1 MGRTFSEA
9 ELRTTAPIFLVD
21 LELGGVVYRF
31 ATESQDIETDSGSV
45 FYDGTLSDVNFASS
59 LQFASPDFELP
70 SAGVTVT
77 FKIDLAKRIA
87 QGLDFGAAR
96 GTLALWL
103 PGTDLD
109 DRQVIIDGRIDAP
122 SYGAIG
128 EPVSFNIEA
137 DFLRNTKLIPNA
149 LQVIDSATW
158 PNVAENS
165 EGEIYPIII
174 GAPGRQG
181 FAGSPIYVAQD
192 LGSGTDR
199 VGIIAAHQ
207 CTAGTISIMEVKA
220 DGTTPAVPDRTVA
233 FGVDLNGAA
242 YSYITIPNANFN
254 DDATYFAR
262 WDTGGGGLV
271 NPYANQQDADAAADS
286 AYLTGGGD
294 VVRYLLHRSGAVVDD
309 GRMAAASGYLNFI
322 QFEGYIAER
331 VDAMEFLQEEIL
343 PLLPCSLRAGP
354 DGLYVVP
361 WRYDATETDARTKLE
376 AGRDMHR
383 DGLVEYVSSEV
394 YNEISLRYRHNVKR
408 NKLTKAVTITG
419 DTSKKPG
426 GFLWRNTYTI
436 NSEMRYGTKALELET
451 EFISSRV
458 SAGRVVNWMSR
469 AYGARQRRIKYE
481 APHRL
486 AWLEVGDVVA
496 VTDSDLSLTDQLLI
510 LESIEWGETALI
522 LSFLFVP
529 DSPRDNIPTG

>member
-1 MGRTFSEA
+1 VGRTFTEA

-31 ATESQDIETDSGSV
+31 ATESQDIETEDGSV
-45 FYDGTLSDVNFASS
+45 FYDGTLSDVSFASS
-59 LQFASPDFELP
+59 LEFASPDFEMP

-87 QGLDFGAAR
+87 QGLDFGAAK
-96 GTLALWL
+96 GTLSLWL

-137 DFLRNTKLIPNA
+137 DFLRNSQMVPAAN
-149 LQVIDSATW
+149 QVIDSSTW
-158 PNVAENS
+158 PDLEENAE
-165 EGEIYPIII
+165 GAIYPIII

-181 FAGSPIYVAQD
+181 FAGSPVYVAED
-192 LGSGTDR
+192 TGSGDR
-199 VGIIAAHQ
+199 IGIVAAHI
-207 CTAGTISIMEVKA
+207 CTASTVSASTVKA
-220 DGTTPAVPDRTVA
+220 DGSTAAIPDQSVEFAVDS
-233 FGVDLNGAA
+233 NGAP
-242 YSYITIPNANFN
+242 YSYINVPNAHFN
-254 DDATYFAR
+254 ADATYFVS
-262 WDTGGGGLV
+262 WDNGGGGLV
-271 NPYANQQDADAAADS
+271 NPYANQQSSGGGVEA
-286 AYLTGGGD
+286 AYLTGAGD
-294 VVRYLLHRSGAVVDD
+294 VVRYFLHQSGAVVDD
-309 GRMAAASGYLNFI
+309 GRMAAASAYLNFI
-322 QFEGYIAER
+322 QLDGYIAER
-331 VDAMEFLQEEIL
+331 VDALEFLQSEIL

-354 DGLYVVP
+354 AGLYVVP
-361 WRYDATETDARTKLE
+361 WRYDATATDARAKLE

-383 DGLVEYVSSEV
+383 AGLVEYVTSEV
-394 YNEISLRYRHNVKR
+394 YNEITLRYRHNARYNTLRKS
-408 NKLTKAVTITG
+408 VTITG
-419 DTSKKPG
+419 DTSKQTG
-426 GFLWRNTYTI
+426 GFLWRNTYTV
-436 NSEMRYGTKALELET
+436 NSQSRYGTKALELET
-451 EFISSRV
+451 EFISSRA
-458 SAGRVVNWMSR
+458 SAGRVVNWMAR
-469 AYGARQRRIKYE
+469 AYGSRQRRIKYE

-486 AWLEVGDVVA
+486 AWLEVGDVLA